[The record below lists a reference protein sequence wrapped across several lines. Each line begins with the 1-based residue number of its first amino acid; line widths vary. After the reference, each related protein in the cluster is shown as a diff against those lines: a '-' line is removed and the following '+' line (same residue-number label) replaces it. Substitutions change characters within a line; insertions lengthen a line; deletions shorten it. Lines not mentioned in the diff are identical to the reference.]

1 MEKQNNEPENW
12 PEILNHY
19 VELQKFYD
27 ESKNSLASEVMADN
41 DRKDARKNRII
52 ICLICV
58 ILILTAGIIGTNMY
72 WVYQWSSYDYV
83 SQDGNGY
90 NYYNSDVEGDIMN
103 GAADQEEKGQEE
115 EQGDSG
121 QEAIEE

>member
-12 PEILNHY
+12 SEIIKNY

-58 ILILTAGIIGTNMY
+58 IVILIMGFIGSNMY
-72 WVYQWSSYDYV
+72 WVYQWGSYDYV

-90 NYYNSDVEGDIMN
+90 NYYNEDVGGDVN
-103 GAADQEEKGQEE
+103 NVAEDQEEKEQEE
-115 EQGDSG
+115 EQGNAS
-121 QEAIEE
+121 QEAIEK